1 MKFST
6 LKKFLFTLL
15 ALPLLQSSVFS
26 QAKYSNEFLS
36 IGIGARALG
45 MSNSVLASGNDVTSG
60 YWNPAGLCD
69 IKGDMQV
76 GLMHAEYF
84 AGIAKFD
91 YAAIAKPLDA
101 SSTLGFSM
109 VRFGVD
115 DIPNTTELIDADGN
129 IDYDRITRFSAADYA
144 FITSYSRKLNIEGL
158 RVGAN
163 FKVIHRKIGDF
174 GKSWGFGLDAG
185 VRYVKG
191 DWHFAAMARDITTT
205 FNAWSYDLTDEMIET
220 FTATGNDI
228 PSSSIE
234 LTLPK
239 LLLGAS
245 RKINFNDKFSLLTEV
260 NLDLSFDGKRNVLIS
275 TNPVSIDPHIG
286 IEAGYRDIVFLRAGL
301 GNIQEVK
308 ETSTKNVT
316 TFQPNIGL
324 GINIK
329 RITIDYAMT
338 DIGNVSDALY
348 SHVFS
353 LRFLIYKP
361 TATGGSSL

>member
-6 LKKFLFTLL
+6 NKKFLFSLL
-15 ALPLLQSSVFS
+15 ALTLLQSSVFS

-60 YWNPAGLCD
+60 YWNPAGLCN

-129 IDYDRITRFSAADYA
+129 VDYDRITRFSAADYA

-158 RVGAN
+158 SVGAN

-185 VRYVKG
+185 VRYVNG

-220 FTATGNDI
+220 FTATGNAI

-245 RKINFNDKFSLLTEV
+245 RKFNFNDKFSLLTEV

-275 TNPVSIDPHIG
+275 TNPVSIDPHLG

-353 LRFLIYKP
+353 LRFLIFKLP
-361 TATGGSSL
+361 TT

>member
-6 LKKFLFTLL
+6 NKKFLFSLL
-15 ALPLLQSSVFS
+15 ALTLLQSSVFS

-158 RVGAN
+158 SVGAN

-220 FTATGNDI
+220 FTATGNAI

-245 RKINFNDKFSLLTEV
+245 RKFNFNDKFSLLTEV

-275 TNPVSIDPHIG
+275 TNPVSIDPHLG

-353 LRFLIYKP
+353 LRFLIFKLP
-361 TATGGSSL
+361 TT